1 MEMIIDILN
10 IIILEILEYNELFFL
25 SGFLLGMVFFI
36 VIFCVCICKYLS
48 FRDQMRGC
56 FCCDNIF
63 CSLSDCEL
71 IVWCCWNKVFCVCSV
86 CGVCK
91 LGVW

>member
-48 FRDQMRGC
+48 FRD
-56 FCCDNIF
+56 
-63 CSLSDCEL
+63 
-71 IVWCCWNKVFCVCSV
+71 
-86 CGVCK
+86 
-91 LGVW
+91 